1 MQDGPSA
8 FEYLMNT
15 CPECGSPNDETLTRC
30 ARCNARLP
38 RSADPDGQRPT
49 PDDVEPVKS
58 HTGLVVLATLL
69 FVPFG
74 LVAVVQ
80 AAQVN
85 GWYAAG
91 QHDRA
96 ERASQLAR
104 RWAQAGIIAGLI
116 INPLL
121 IAAAWLV

>member
-1 MQDGPSA
+1 
-8 FEYLMNT
+8 MNT

-38 RSADPDGQRPT
+38 RSAESEGQRAT

-58 HTGLVVLATLL
+58 YTGLAVLATLL
-69 FVPFG
+69 FIPFG
-74 LVAVVQ
+74 LLAVVQ

-96 ERASQLAR
+96 EHASQRAR
-104 RWAQAGIIAGLI
+104 RWARAGIIAGLI

-121 IAAAWLV
+121 IAAAWLT